1 MLEPLGFPR
10 TVLDRA
16 RRSRDARFDGKFFI
30 AVTSTRIYC
39 RPICPAKTSDDANV
53 RYYATAAEAAA
64 AGFRPCLRCRPE
76 AAPGSPAW
84 LGTSAVV
91 RRALRLIQDGAL
103 DEGSLEYLCE
113 RLGVGARHLTR
124 LFMRHLGASPAAIA
138 RTRRLHFAKQ
148 LLDETDLPITEI
160 ALASGFGSVRRF
172 NDVFKGIYR
181 RPPRE
186 MRKRLRSG
194 RRQASDAEI
203 RLQLTYRPPYDW
215 PRLLEFLAERT
226 IPGVEC
232 VREGSYTRA
241 MRVARGHALLEVTAS
256 KHANALE
263 LRICGGESSDLLPL
277 ASAARRMFDLAA
289 DPARITAVLQ
299 RDPRLKVLVARYPGL
314 RIPGA
319 WGAFETAVRAIVTQR
334 VTPAAARS
342 RLVRLVAC
350 AGERLPSERPGITRL
365 FPTPERIAEA
375 KLEQIGI
382 PDVQAEVL
390 RRLAM
395 AVRDGSIPLDEPSG
409 EALVALSQL
418 PGVGPWVAGH
428 VALFGLGDPD
438 GFLPADPVLR
448 RTASPRAAPLSVAQ
462 LDALAERWRP
472 FRGYAVLHLWQASA
486 RHPRVR
492 HARELESRPRPA
504 PTPLTL

>member
-91 RRALRLIQDGAL
+91 RRALRMIQDGAL
-103 DEGSLEYLCE
+103 DESSLEHLCE
-113 RLGVGARHLTR
+113 RLGVGERHLTR

-138 RTRRLHFAKQ
+138 RTQRLHFAKQ

-160 ALASGFGSVRRF
+160 AMASGFRSVRRF
-172 NDVFKGIYR
+172 NDVFKAVYR

-186 MRKRLRSG
+186 MRKRLRTG
-194 RRQASDAEI
+194 RRPGAEAEI

-215 PRLLEFLAERT
+215 PHLLEFLAQRA
-226 IPGVEC
+226 IPGLESI
-232 VREGSYTRA
+232 REGSYARA
-241 MRVARGHALLEVTAS
+241 MRVARGHALLQVAPS
-256 KHANALE
+256 KDVHALE
-263 LRICGGESSDLLPL
+263 LRLRGGESSDLLPL

-289 DPARITAVLQ
+289 DPARVTAVLQ
-299 RDPRLKVLVARYPGL
+299 RDPRLKPLVARRPGL
-314 RIPGA
+314 RIPGV
-319 WGAFETAVRAIVTQR
+319 WGAFETAVRAIVTQKISSG
-334 VTPAAARS
+334 AARS
-342 RLVRLVAC
+342 RLARLVEFT
-350 AGERLPSERPGITRL
+350 GERLTSERPEITHL
-365 FPTPERIAEA
+365 FPTPSRIAA
-375 KLEQIGI
+375 ANLEQIGI
-382 PDVQAEVL
+382 PATQAEAL
-390 RRLAM
+390 RRLAI
-395 AVRDGSIPLDEPSG
+395 AVRDGLVALDEPSAETLQVLG
-409 EALVALSQL
+409 DIA
-418 PGVGPWVAGH
+418 GIGPWVAGY
-428 VALFGLGDPD
+428 VALCGLGDPD
-438 GFLPADPVLR
+438 AFPTGDCLLR
-448 RTASPRAAPLSVAQ
+448 RRASPRATPLSDAQ

-472 FRGYAVLHLWQASA
+472 FRGYAVLHLWQAST
-486 RHPRVR
+486 HGGRVR
-492 HARELESRPRPA
+492 RPRDITA
-504 PTPLTL
+504 RAA